1 MEQIVSSQLSFHN
14 IGLFIH
20 ELPSFQAETVSGGY
34 IYVHVTN
41 ISDGVNSIGNTYY
54 IGDYGFNFHDNKIYT
69 IDYSRSIY
77 NWFYL

>member
-1 MEQIVSSQLSFHN
+1 MDQIVSSQLYVHN
-14 IGLFIH
+14 IGLLIH

-41 ISDGVNSIGNTYY
+41 ISDGVNSIENIYY
-54 IGDYGFNFHDNKIYT
+54 TGDYGFNFNDNKIYT